1 LAEAQHIKRW
11 GLLPAWLLA
20 AHSLAAATPA
30 RIFVEPF
37 GDKPGAARLRD
48 EIVKLLG
55 KERAVMLISD
65 ASSAD
70 LILAGSGETY
80 IKGYLAANPRV
91 RYLNSDAKPVY
102 GGYLSVELKGRD
114 RETIWSYLVTPRRFG
129 PEDVNRNLAGQM
141 ARKLIEAIHERSKGA
156 QP

>member
-1 LAEAQHIKRW
+1 MAAWQNIKRW

-20 AHSLAAATPA
+20 AYSLTAASPT

-37 GDKPGAARLRD
+37 GDKAGVAQLRD
-48 EIVKLLG
+48 EVVKLLS
-55 KERAVMLISD
+55 KERGLVLVSD
-65 ASSAD
+65 PSSAD
-70 LILAGSGETY
+70 LILGGSGETY
-80 IKGYLAANPRV
+80 IRGYLAENPRV

-114 RETIWSYLVTPRRFG
+114 KETIWSYLVTPRRFG
-129 PEDVNRNLAGQM
+129 PEDINRNLASQM
-141 ARKLIEAIHERSKGA
+141 EHKLIEAIHERSKAA

>member
-1 LAEAQHIKRW
+1 LAAGQNIKRW

-20 AHSLAAATPA
+20 AHSLAAATTT

-37 GDKPGAARLRD
+37 GDKSGVAQLRD

-55 KERAVMLISD
+55 KERGLVLISD
-65 ASSAD
+65 RASAD

-80 IKGYLAANPRV
+80 IKGYLSTNPRV

-114 RETIWSYLVTPRRFG
+114 QETIWSYLVTPRRFG
-129 PEDVNRNLAGQM
+129 PEDINRNLAGQM
-141 ARKLIEAIHERSKGA
+141 TRKLIEAIHERSKA
-156 QP
+156 AKP